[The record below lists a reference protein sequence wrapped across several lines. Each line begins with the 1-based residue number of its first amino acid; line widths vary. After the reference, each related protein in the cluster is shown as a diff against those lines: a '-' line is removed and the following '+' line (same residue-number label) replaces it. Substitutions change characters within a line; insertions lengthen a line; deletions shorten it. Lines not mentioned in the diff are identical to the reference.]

1 MYRNLFVFICLSL
14 SGCIL
19 YLDDTAPTSS
29 SSDHASSSDDVYFYT
44 GNVWL
49 ESPYISCSYD
59 AYWDISDWTFEIY
72 ADSYYG
78 PYEVIE
84 VGFYIDGYDY
94 QYMDYAGDGLWY
106 RTYIS
111 TYYDC
116 DRAYRFDFVAM
127 DYDGYEGLYT
137 YYW

>member
-1 MYRNLFVFICLSL
+1 MFRNLFVFILLSL

-19 YLDDTAPTSS
+19 YLDDTASTSS
-29 SSDHASSSDDVYFYT
+29 SSSDDIYLYT
-44 GNVWL
+44 GSVWL

-59 AYWDISDWTFEIY
+59 AYWDISEWTFEIY

-78 PYEVIE
+78 PYEVME

-106 RTYIS
+106 RTYLS
-111 TYYDC
+111 TFYDC
-116 DRAYRFDFVAM
+116 DWAYDFGFVAV
-127 DYDGYEGLYT
+127 DYDGYEGFYT

>member
-1 MYRNLFVFICLSL
+1 MFRNLFVFILLSL

-19 YLDDTAPTSS
+19 YLDDPASTSS
-29 SSDHASSSDDVYFYT
+29 SSSDDIYLYT
-44 GNVWL
+44 ESVWL
-49 ESPYISCSYD
+49 ESPYVYCSYD

-78 PYEVIE
+78 PYEVME
-84 VGFYIDGYDY
+84 VGFYINNYDY

-116 DRAYRFDFVAM
+116 DRTYHFDFVAV
-127 DYDGYEGLYT
+127 DYDGYEGFYT